1 MLKPAKHTIRYVTK
15 IRINTAMP
23 RVATQR
29 PVRNTQFS
37 DIRKYWGEEK
47 TLNLMVTD
55 SKFFQQKP
63 KHIQKL
69 KK

>member
-1 MLKPAKHTIRYVTK
+1 MLKPAKHTIRYVTE

-37 DIRKYWGEEK
+37 DIMKY
-47 TLNLMVTD
+47 
-55 SKFFQQKP
+55 
-63 KHIQKL
+63 
-69 KK
+69 

>member
-47 TLNLMVTD
+47 NPESRGYWFKILSTEA
-55 SKFFQQKP
+55 
-63 KHIQKL
+63 
-69 KK
+69 

>member
-1 MLKPAKHTIRYVTK
+1 MLKPAKHTIRYVTE

-37 DIRKYWGEEK
+37 DIMKYWG
-47 TLNLMVTD
+47 
-55 SKFFQQKP
+55 
-63 KHIQKL
+63 
-69 KK
+69 KKITPESHGYWFKILSTEA